1 MHVFEVHFRNK
12 RNLHKRS
19 TWKATQLDRAA
30 LAITL
35 PKALADKAKHRRA
48 WAFKMHFH
56 LFSRTRSHMYL
67 GCKIMHNLHTSTVK
81 WLLPCILESR
91 NLLRSRA
98 TLLLKVTSVCQ
109 EQMTM
114 NTFNSLFNQLLL
126 ETQDAIR
133 TPQCVI
139 NAYPTWASDAKKKN
153 KTACIFYCYTI
164 VWLLYNF
171 ATTKEDMIPVQSMY
185 HRLAER
191 TRGYWRGAEARPLGE
206 SIMAVL
212 FSAQVTKMKS

>member
-139 NAYPTWASDAKKKN
+139 NAYPTWASDAKKKKQN
-153 KTACIFYCYTI
+153 SLHLL
-164 VWLLYNF
+164 LLYYSVTSLQF
-171 ATTKEDMIPVQSMY
+171 CYDERRHDTSAEHVSSTCREDKGL
-185 HRLAER
+185 LAWCGGQAAGREYNGR
-191 TRGYWRGAEARPLGE
+191 AL
-206 SIMAVL
+206 
-212 FSAQVTKMKS
+212 